1 MVDGGGVE
9 EKQNNCAIVTTE
21 KKETSVTSTSNYVLD
36 SIQKKGPIKKKE
48 TSVTST
54 SNYVLDSIQKKGP
67 IIARYTTHDHL
78 VRGRLYLFTFSGELY
93 QKHYPLSR
101 TKRIRNFVNGK

>member
-36 SIQKKGPIKKKE
+36 SIQKKGPI
-48 TSVTST
+48 
-54 SNYVLDSIQKKGP
+54 
-67 IIARYTTHDHL
+67 IARYATHDHL
-78 VRGRLYLFTFSGELY
+78 VRGRLFSIYFLRRAIPKTLSTFANEAD
-93 QKHYPLSR
+93 
-101 TKRIRNFVNGK
+101 TKFRRW

>member
-21 KKETSVTSTSNYVLD
+21 
-36 SIQKKGPIKKKE
+36 KKE

-101 TKRIRNFVNGK
+101 TKRIRNFADGKW

>member
-36 SIQKKGPIKKKE
+36 F
-48 TSVTST
+48 
-54 SNYVLDSIQKKGP
+54 IQKKGP

-78 VRGRLYLFTFSGELY
+78 VRGRLYLFTFSESYIKNTIHFRERSGYEIS
-93 QKHYPLSR
+93 PM
-101 TKRIRNFVNGK
+101 VNHS